1 MHLKTDK
8 GDCQNGKRK
17 YKILS
22 GSDKLL
28 DCSKLYISELTEY
41 ELFQWG
47 KEKLYPTFKVDK
59 LSIKEI

>member
-1 MHLKTDK
+1 MTVK
-8 GDCQNGKRK
+8 QGKRK

-28 DCSKLYISELTEY
+28 YCSKLYVPELKEQ
-41 ELFQWG
+41 EILQQG
-47 KEKLYPTFKVDK
+47 KEKLHPIFKADK